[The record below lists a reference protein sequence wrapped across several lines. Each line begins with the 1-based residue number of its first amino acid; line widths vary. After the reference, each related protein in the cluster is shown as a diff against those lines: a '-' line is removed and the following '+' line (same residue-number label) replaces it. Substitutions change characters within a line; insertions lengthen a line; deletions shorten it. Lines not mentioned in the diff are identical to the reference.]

1 MELQMTE
8 KQQEELFENSKLIA
22 KMHALL
28 TGNGSPDTGLVHDVA
43 YIKNNM
49 VGKENCEAFRNSCA
63 EKRAIPTNQR
73 RNTWLV
79 AKDVILVL
87 VAAVTLLVGGGVLL
101 RLR

>member
-1 MELQMTE
+1 MTE
-8 KQQEELFENSKLIA
+8 KQQEEMLETSKLVA
-22 KMHALL
+22 KMYALL
-28 TGNGSPDTGLVHDVA
+28 TGNGSHDTGLIRDVT